1 MAEKKDDKKKDAL
14 KVIYIGDDNSYWT
27 TISGR
32 ITRRFPAKEF
42 EFSKFVVSQFT
53 NYQVLF
59 IKILELQPHVIYLDF
74 STSLAEGLKLGHM
87 IKRENAMRSIPVVG
101 LVENKERVKDGIFA
115 GVEFI
120 HVKCGEYH
128 DVIYDP
134 FLLALPK
141 DAGKPDFAEAK
152 FTRDAKLFSDFRVSF
167 ITPTYIHMEGN
178 IKLSKDDIVTLN
190 NDIPERMV
198 PSKKFVVKD
207 IREFD
212 LYYDYKY
219 GYDLQFVY
227 VDEPQFDDVELEEK
241 LEGLDENQRVLLIKN
256 TKAKRQQEI
265 NDYKARMKKTKK
277 DVEAWV
283 VDNMDRVKPKKT
295 KILIIDKKFSFLLNE
310 NNLLE
315 KFKFT
320 IRTQTC
326 LSHDLRDIKISRP
339 SIITFQF
346 FDSPTLDATVEQK
359 FESGL
364 SDDGSPLSEEEL
376 IVLKQEYKK
385 ELIDAEESAALDQ
398 LSLIIKT
405 VKGLDG
411 YKPFLI
417 LFNCHSYTSQS
428 IQESF
433 KYPFVI
439 VNKLSIDLDMI
450 MNMASMLEQK
460 NDKKFED
467 HINAKVQ
474 QLKKSDPNKYR
485 ALSINDFVEKKYYV
499 SAKDQ
504 MSMASVA
511 IPIDLKTMTEAEC
524 TFMTKE
530 ELDIGTYR
538 MDFPIKMSLR
548 LVPLEGGK
556 PFEPTPDGSIYKA
569 LIHSVGEEDKKK
581 IRQFV
586 NEIFFA
592 GINEERA
599 AELAAFKDLN
609 EVERMKR
616 MQEMEELAAAE
627 AAAAENG
634 DAQDEAS
641 EVAPES
647 EAGDAPMAGQEADG
661 TVNSDE
667 DKTE

>member
-1 MAEKKDDKKKDAL
+1 MADNKNDKKKDAL
-14 KVIYIGDDNSYWT
+14 RVVYIGDDNSYWT
-27 TISGR
+27 TIQSR
-32 ITRRFPAKEF
+32 IVKRFQSKEF
-42 EFSKFVVSQFT
+42 EFSKFLVSRYA
-53 NYQVLF
+53 NYQHLF
-59 IKILELQPHVIYLDF
+59 IEILKLQPHVIYLDF

-87 IKRENAMRSIPVVG
+87 IKRENAMKICPVVG
-101 LVENKERVKDGIFA
+101 LVEKKERVKDGIFA

-134 FLLALPK
+134 FFLAIPK

-152 FTRDAKLFSDFRVSF
+152 FTRDAKFFSDFRVSY
-167 ITPTYIHMEGN
+167 ITPTYIHLEGN
-178 IKLSKDDIVTLN
+178 IKLAKDDVITLN
-190 NDIPERMV
+190 NEIPEKLV

-207 IREFD
+207 VRDFD

-227 VDEPQFDDVELEEK
+227 VDEPEFDDAELEEK

-265 NDYKARMKKTKK
+265 NDYKARLKKTKK
-277 DVEAWV
+277 DLESWV
-283 VDNMDRVKPKKT
+283 VDNMDRLKPKKT
-295 KILIIDKKFSFLLNE
+295 KILIIDKKLSFLRKDG
-310 NNLLE
+310 NLLE
-315 KFKFT
+315 SFKFT
-320 IRTQTC
+320 IRTQTY
-326 LSHDLRDIKISRP
+326 LSDDLRDIKIKRP
-339 SIITFQF
+339 SIISFQF
-346 FDSPTLDATVEQK
+346 FDSQTLNEMVESK
-359 FESGL
+359 FESGVG
-364 SDDGSPLSEEEL
+364 DDGSPLSEEEL
-376 IVLKQEYKK
+376 IHRKAEFKK
-385 ELIDAEESAALDQ
+385 ELIDAEEPAALDQ

-411 YKPFLI
+411 YKPFII
-417 LFNCHSYTSQS
+417 LFNCHSYISQS

-433 KYPFVI
+433 QYPFVI

-450 MNMASMLEQK
+450 MNMATMLEQK

-467 HINAKVQ
+467 HISANVQ
-474 QLKKSDPNKYR
+474 QLKKSDPAKYR
-485 ALSINDFVEKKYYV
+485 SLSINDFVEKKYYV
-499 SAKDQ
+499 SAKDR

-511 IPIDLKTMTEAEC
+511 IPIDLKTMTETQC

-538 MDFPIKMSLR
+538 MDFPVQMSLR
-548 LVPLEGGK
+548 VVPHEGGK
-556 PFEPTPDGSIYKA
+556 PFEPTPDGNIYKA

-592 GINEERA
+592 GITEERA

-609 EVERMKR
+609 ESERLKR
-616 MQEMEELAAAE
+616 IQEMEELAAAE
-627 AAAAENG
+627 AEAAEAEEGENS
-634 DAQDEAS
+634 DADEGTDSSNSS
-641 EVAPES
+641 EM
-647 EAGDAPMAGQEADG
+647 DATLNP
-661 TVNSDE
+661 DE
-667 DKTE
+667 DKQD

>member
-1 MAEKKDDKKKDAL
+1 MAENKKDKKDAL

-32 ITRRFPAKEF
+32 IAGNFQSKEF
-42 EFSKFVVSQFT
+42 EFHKFVVSKYL
-53 NYQVLF
+53 NYQYIF
-59 IKILELQPHVIYLDF
+59 IEILKLEPHVIYLDF
-74 STSLAEGLKLGHM
+74 ATSLAEGLKLAHM
-87 IKRENAMRSIPVVG
+87 IKRENVLKSCPVVG
-101 LVENKERVKDGIFA
+101 LVEKKERVKDGIFA

-152 FTRDAKLFSDFRVSF
+152 FTRDAKLFSDFRVTF

-178 IKLSKDDIVTLN
+178 IKLAKDDIITLN
-190 NDIPERMV
+190 NDIPDRLV

-207 IREFD
+207 IRDFD

-227 VDEPQFDDVELEEK
+227 VDEPQFDDDELEEK
-241 LEGLDENQRVLLIKN
+241 LEGRDENQRVLLIKN
-256 TKAKRQQEI
+256 AKTRRLQEI

-295 KILIIDKKFSFLLNE
+295 KILIIDKNLSFLRDE

-315 KFKFT
+315 KFNFT
-320 IRTQTC
+320 IRTQTM
-326 LSHDLRDIKISRP
+326 LSDDLRDIKISRP
-339 SIITFQF
+339 AIISFQF
-346 FDSPTLDATVEQK
+346 FDSETLDAMVEEK
-359 FESGL
+359 FIDGVG
-364 SDDGSPLSEEEL
+364 DDGTSLEEGDLAVRKE
-376 IVLKQEYKK
+376 EYRK
-385 ELIDAEESAALDQ
+385 ELIDAQESATLDQ

-405 VKGLDG
+405 LKGLDG
-411 YKPFLI
+411 YKPFII

-433 KYPFVI
+433 KYPFII
-439 VNKLSIDLDMI
+439 VNKLSIDLEMI

-467 HINAKVQ
+467 HITAKVQ
-474 QLKKSDPNKYR
+474 QLKKSDPGKYR
-485 ALSINDFVEKKYYV
+485 NLSLNDFIEKKYYV
-499 SAKDQ
+499 SAKDT

-511 IPIDLKTMTEAEC
+511 IPIDLKTMTETEC

-530 ELDIGTYR
+530 ELDLGTYR
-538 MDFPIKMSLR
+538 MDFPVNMSLR
-548 LVPLEGGK
+548 TVPLEGGK
-556 PFEPTPDGSIYKA
+556 PFEATSDGNIYRA
-569 LIHSVGEEDKKK
+569 LVHSVGEEDKKK

-609 EVERMKR
+609 EAEKIKR
-616 MQEMEELAAAE
+616 IQEMEELAAAE
-627 AAAAENG
+627 AAAKEEAE
-634 DAQDEAS
+634 AE
-641 EVAPES
+641 APEG
-647 EAGDAPMAGQEADG
+647 EG
-661 TVNSDE
+661 
-667 DKTE
+667 